1 MEVLLSYSRHHNV
14 CPQFEMTHQK
24 HLDSLESYHMLLY
37 DCGFLHIR
45 CLRDA
50 NELALHRWPYSSIGE
65 IPAHTHSGTTESS
78 GNHTHSVKYT
88 WESQSGSD
96 KYPTYVTPSANINTG
111 YENIP
116 SAGAH
121 THSFTTNSTG
131 SGQAHNILQPY
142 QVIYRWKR
150 IS

>member
-1 MEVLLSYSRHHNV
+1 MSKFETGLLNL
-14 CPQFEMTHQK
+14 QK
-24 HLDSLESYHMLLY
+24 KFHGYVKV
-37 DCGFLHIR
+37 I
-45 CLRDA
+45 
-50 NELALHRWPYSSIGE
+50 HRWPYSSIGE

-111 YENIP
+111 YTGYENIP

>member
-1 MEVLLSYSRHHNV
+1 MSKFETGLLNL
-14 CPQFEMTHQK
+14 QK
-24 HLDSLESYHMLLY
+24 KFHGYVKV
-37 DCGFLHIR
+37 I
-45 CLRDA
+45 
-50 NELALHRWPYSSIGE
+50 HRWCYMAIGE

-111 YENIP
+111 YTGYENIP

>member
-50 NELALHRWPYSSIGE
+50 NELALHRWCYMAIGE
-65 IPAHTHSGTTESS
+65 MPSHSHSGTAQRNGAHTHGMTISSQQSAGGSYHIRKTDSPTTE
-78 GNHTHSVKYT
+78 
-88 WESQSGSD
+88 
-96 KYPTYVTPSANINTG
+96 TYQTT
-111 YENIP
+111 

-121 THSFTTNSTG
+121 THTLSINNTG
-131 SGQAHNILQPY
+131 GGESHNNLQPY
-142 QVIYRWKR
+142 IAVYRWLR
-150 IS
+150 TA